1 MIILL
6 TSLKMIPSCVFIFL
20 FSTQVIVCDE
30 LNVGDAI
37 DTMEA
42 VDSLKNVIVIGKP
55 EMEVKDCIAIGDLLE
70 DDGKSAPKTQ
80 KPDADWEKQTIFL
93 PFSSTA
99 GSSKTLFCF

>member
-1 MIILL
+1 MLLISLRDMISFNKSILL
-6 TSLKMIPSCVFIFL
+6 SRIK
-20 FSTQVIVCDE
+20 VIVCDE

-99 GSSKTLFCF
+99 GSSKILFCF